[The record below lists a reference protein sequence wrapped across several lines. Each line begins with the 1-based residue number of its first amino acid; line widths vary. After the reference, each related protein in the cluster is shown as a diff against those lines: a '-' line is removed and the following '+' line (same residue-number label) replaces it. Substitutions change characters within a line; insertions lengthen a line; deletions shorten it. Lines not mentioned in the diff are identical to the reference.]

1 MRNCPVL
8 EFFPSKEEKEK
19 AENLEREDNAFI
31 VIALEEKDEGEVF
44 IERILPFAQCD
55 CDCVC

>member
-8 EFFPSKEEKEK
+8 EFFPSKEEKK
-19 AENLEREDNAFI
+19 NDENLKEKESAFI
-31 VIALEEKDEGEVF
+31 VITLKEEDDREVLT
-44 IERILPFAQCD
+44 ERVLPFAQCD